1 MNLPESEIP
10 ARLFDRRLL
19 GRLLRYT
26 LPFRRHLLLAVA
38 LIAPMALLTNL
49 LPLLLRAAVDG
60 SMLADL
66 PAAERFR
73 GLAGTAARYIGVA
86 AMAFGLRYAHTLLLS
101 WIGQRILFDLRADIF
116 AKILRLPLRYFDR
129 HPVGR
134 LMTRVS
140 SDVEAMQRLLTD
152 GLVGLIG
159 DVFMLAGLLGF
170 IFYLNAR
177 LASRLLIL
185 LPVLFVVVALINRRI
200 RGAQRQVRQRQSALN
215 SHLQEMLTGMLTIQ
229 LFNREAHVQK
239 RFDHFNAGLRDAFL
253 LAIRWFSYFFP
264 AIEVLNAL
272 SLAIVLA
279 VGGHALMR
287 GEPDIT
293 LGVLVAF
300 VAYIREFFRPLEDL
314 SDKSNI
320 LQSAMASSERVFGL
334 LDEPE
339 ERPDPP
345 RPAEW
350 PAFRG
355 GVEFDRVW
363 FAYEGENWVL
373 QDLSFRIRP
382 GESVAV
388 VGATGAG
395 KTSLISLLARFYE
408 VTRGAVRVDDLDV
421 REVRRAE
428 LHRRIGLVPQDPFIF
443 SGTLASNID
452 LEDPG
457 MGRDRVVEAAKFVNA
472 HGFIEA
478 RPGGYDGPV
487 LERGATLSTGQ
498 KQLLAL
504 ARALAQN
511 PEILLILDE
520 ATASVDTETER
531 LIQDA
536 LQKLMKGR
544 TSILIAHRLS
554 TIRHVDRILVLRQGQ
569 LIEEGTHAE
578 LIRAGGYYRRL
589 YDLLSHAPAGL

>member
-1 MNLPESEIP
+1 MSAPESEIP

-19 GRLLRYT
+19 GRLLRYAA
-26 LPFRRHLLLAVA
+26 PFRRYLLLAVV

-73 GLAGTAARYIGVA
+73 SLAGTAARYVGIA
-86 AMAFGLRYAHTLLLS
+86 ALAFGLRYAHTLLLS
-101 WIGQRILFDLRADIF
+101 WIGQRILFNLRGDIF

-159 DVFMLAGLLGF
+159 DLFMLVGLLGF

-200 RGAQRQVRQRQSALN
+200 RQAQRQVRQRQSALN

-239 RFDHFNAGLRDAFL
+239 RFDHFNAGLRDAFV

-272 SLAIVLA
+272 SLTIVLA

-355 GVEFDRVW
+355 AVEFDHVW
-363 FAYEGENWVL
+363 FAYEGEDWVL

-408 VTRGAVRVDDLDV
+408 VTRGAVRVDGLDV
-421 REVRRAE
+421 RAVRRAE

-443 SGTLASNID
+443 SGTLASNIS
-452 LEDPG
+452 LEDPE

-478 RPGGYDGPV
+478 RPGRYDGPV

-511 PEILLILDE
+511 PDILLILDE

-536 LQKLMKGR
+536 LQRLMKGR
-544 TSILIAHRLS
+544 TSIVIAHRLS
-554 TIRHVDRILVLRQGQ
+554 TIRHVDRILVLRQGH

-589 YDLLSHAPAGL
+589 YDLLSHTSNG